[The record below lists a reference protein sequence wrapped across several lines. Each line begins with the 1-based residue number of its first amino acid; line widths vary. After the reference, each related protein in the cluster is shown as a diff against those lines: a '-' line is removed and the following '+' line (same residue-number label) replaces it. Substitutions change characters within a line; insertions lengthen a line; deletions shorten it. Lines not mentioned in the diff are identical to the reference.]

1 MDNPVFR
8 EHRIVLFPNGP
19 VQSQKKET
27 FTKLLLHC
35 GADISRFWEQDF
47 AHSTKDPLDLYI
59 NHIQRMRLDR
69 CADFTDSIVAIT
81 DSNPPAL
88 KVLAARRRITEAFPS
103 LNKALW
109 IICVDLQDNPFI
121 LTNLHRLGDV
131 LDEHIEAPIFVD
143 SAGSPYLLLVP
154 ECKDLSVLRMQIQRV
169 KELSKTFALKES
181 TTARS
186 RNILKATNC
195 GLYSYLSEAP
205 PPTKRYGS

>member
-27 FTKLLLHC
+27 FTKLLLNC
-35 GADISRFWEQDF
+35 GADINRFWEQDY
-47 AHSTKDPLDLYI
+47 AHSTKDALDLYI
-59 NHIQRMRLDR
+59 NHIRRMRLER
-69 CADFTDSIVAIT
+69 CPDFPDSIVAIT

-88 KVLAARRRITEAFPS
+88 KVLAARRRVIEAFPS

-109 IICVDLQDNPFI
+109 IICVDLQENPFI
-121 LTNLHRLGDV
+121 LSNLHRLGDV
-131 LDEHIEAPIFVD
+131 LDEHTEAPIFVD
-143 SAGSPYLLLVP
+143 SAGSPFLLLMP
-154 ECKDLSVLRMQIQRV
+154 ECNDSIELRRQIQRV
-169 KELSKTFALKES
+169 KDRSKMFALNES

-186 RNILKATNC
+186 RSALKAANC
-195 GLYSYLSEAP
+195 GLYSHISEAP

>member
-19 VQSQKKET
+19 VRSQKNEI
-27 FTKLLLHC
+27 FIKLLLNC
-35 GADISRFWEQDF
+35 GADISRFWEQEF
-47 AHSTKDPLDLYI
+47 AHSTKDALDLYI
-59 NHIQRMRLDR
+59 NHIQRMRLDK
-69 CADFTDSIVAIT
+69 CADFADSIVAIA

-109 IICVDLQDNPFI
+109 IICVDLQENPFI

-131 LDEHIEAPIFVD
+131 LDEYTEAPIFVD

-154 ECKDLSVLRMQIQRV
+154 ECKDLSVLHMQIQRV
-169 KELSKTFALKES
+169 KEISMTFALKES
-181 TTARS
+181 TTTRS
-186 RNILKATNC
+186 RSVLKATNC

-205 PPTKRYGS
+205 PSTTKRHG